1 MTPLSIL
8 PSNPSPVFP
17 VVTVCTAMS
26 SFFHVTVSLTWTERS
41 DGDNENG
48 MFWFEAPRGIVTGMS
63 AKEAENVTH
72 VMSGKMSN
80 SQDLAEFN
88 ATYVN
93 FFYFRL
99 AYDSY

>member
-1 MTPLSIL
+1 
-8 PSNPSPVFP
+8 
-17 VVTVCTAMS
+17 
-26 SFFHVTVSLTWTERS
+26 
-41 DGDNENG
+41 
-48 MFWFEAPRGIVTGMS
+48 MFGFEAPRGIVTGMS

-72 VMSGKMSN
+72 VMTGKMSN
-80 SQDLAEFN
+80 SQVLAEFN